1 MVPERV
7 IFEGYGA
14 RGMTYRW
21 ERVDYRAPKK
31 GEHYLSGADPMAYQA
46 RADFSPGSQYL
57 IVKPTTM
64 EVLKWPNKA

>member
-7 IFEGYGA
+7 IFEGHGA

-31 GEHYLSGADPMAYQA
+31 GEYYLSGALPMAYQA
-46 RADFSPGSQYL
+46 RADFSPNFRYL
-57 IVKPTTM
+57 VVKPAT
-64 EVLKWPNKA
+64 EERIKGK